1 MRRSALRAP
10 RGAATV
16 EFALVV
22 PLLVIILMFSMY
34 LAELVRVKIKLQEV
48 VRYTAWEMTSYVL
61 SDFANFNHDAAYTTA
76 STRTLAEARTRY
88 QDLNSVEDNAGN
100 GTFVARFSNVQVN
113 MQHKQIDFFNMPQPL
128 GTAQADDGPY
138 APDATNAAS
147 VPPNVLL
154 EQWNF
159 NHKGWVRTDATMNF
173 ATVLIP
179 TSYLDSGPGAMFDVD
194 TFGGR
199 NIANL
204 PLQARYSLYAN
215 GWNMPDGSDATMRD
229 RRAGVHR
236 GGNSDMPHG
245 IYRQVSQMS
254 FLGLRGKFDFG
265 PLGIAPVTDE
275 FLFPDGDP
283 PDFQGTFVVSHGYGA
298 NPSGPWDRDCVGHDG
313 MINYP
318 NAGNADEDARAGLNN
333 LMKFSELDNEL
344 PRCFDTAPFRDH
356 QSYDDSL
363 YLQIFKARGEYFLGC
378 KRSQADDPS
387 SPTSAAAVEGDES
400 TNVVN
405 CE

>member
-22 PLLVIILMFSMY
+22 PLLVVILMFSMY

-61 SDFANFNHDAAYTTA
+61 SDFANFNHDGAYATA
-76 STRTLAEARTRY
+76 SNRTLAEAQTRY
-88 QDLNSVEDNAGN
+88 QDLNSVEENAGN
-100 GTFVARFSNVQVN
+100 GTFVARFSNVLVT
-113 MQHKQIDFFNMPQPL
+113 MQHKDITFFDTTEPL
-128 GTAQADDGPY
+128 GTAQADDGPF

-147 VPPNVLL
+147 VLPSELL
-154 EQWNF
+154 TQWNF

-179 TSYLDSGPGAMFDVD
+179 TSYLDSGDGAMFDVD
-194 TFGGR
+194 TFGGH

-204 PLQARYSLYAN
+204 PLRARFSMYAN
-215 GWNMPDGSDATMRD
+215 GWNMPDGADATMRD

-236 GGNSDMPHG
+236 GGNADMPHG
-245 IYRQVSQMS
+245 LYRQVSQMT

-265 PLGIAPVTDE
+265 ALGIAQATDE
-275 FLFPDGDP
+275 FLFPEDDP
-283 PDFQGTFVVSHGYGA
+283 HFQGTFVVSHGYGV
-298 NPSGPWDRDCVGHDG
+298 NPTGTWSRECNGNGGPDS
-313 MINYP
+313 YP
-318 NAGNADEDARAGLNN
+318 SSGNAEEDARAGLNN
-333 LMKFSELDNEL
+333 LEKFSELDHER

-356 QSYDDSL
+356 QDMDDSL
-363 YLQIFKARGEYFLGC
+363 YLRIFKARGEYFMGC
-378 KRSQADDPS
+378 KKAQAEDPS
-387 SPTSAAAVEGDES
+387 SPNSAAAVEGDERQ
-400 TNVVN
+400 NVEN